1 MDDLITEYAN
11 LIRGIAKKFY
21 NVDKEDLYQA
31 GCLGLIKAYNN
42 YQDKEIPFHSY
53 AYKYIFGEMYE
64 LTMKSQN
71 IKFNKMLFFVLI
83 YLYKY
88 LNYYYLK
95 LYKLINKTSN
105 SLSLKYGRSVS
116 LEDISSYLDIDIKEL
131 EYALFLMNDMLRL
144 DDEYEGI
151 QIGNEGINDD
161 LILLNESLDSLD
173 SLSSAV
179 IKYRYLFD
187 LTQEEVGKKL
197 GISQVKVSRIES
209 SSKKKILEYIS

>member
-71 IKFNKMLFFVLI
+71 IKLNK
-83 YLYKY
+83 
-88 LNYYYLK
+88 YYLK